1 MKQTRLLVVDDHAVV
16 RKGIQMMV
24 STEPGIEIVAEAGN
38 GQEAVHQACLLQPDV
53 VLMDLVMSQGNG
65 LEAIAAIKRC
75 SPQIKIIVLTTF
87 EDQTRVTEA
96 IEAGADGY
104 LLKDA
109 DGDALLRAIQE
120 TQQGGMPL
128 HPRVA
133 RHLIK
138 GKLKYPE
145 TDSIASLTE
154 REKDVLRLMV
164 KGLSNKGVAQS
175 LHLSEGT
182 VKIHVSNI
190 LSKLEVTSRTEA
202 AMIAVQRGLITLEE
216 DETLK

>member
-1 MKQTRLLVVDDHAVV
+1 MKRTRLLVVDDHAVV

-24 STEPGIEIVAEAGN
+24 STEPGIEIVAEASN
-38 GQEAVHQACLLQPDV
+38 GQEAIRQACHLQPDV
-53 VLMDLVMSQGNG
+53 VLMDLVMAHGDG
-65 LEAIAAIKRC
+65 LEAIMKIKRC
-75 SPQIKIIVLTTF
+75 YPQIKIIVLTTF
-87 EDQTRVTEA
+87 EDQTRVTAA

-120 TQQGGMPL
+120 TQHGGMPL

-133 RHLIK
+133 HQLIK
-138 GKLKYPE
+138 GKSKYPE
-145 TDSIASLTE
+145 LDGTTSLTE

-190 LSKLEVTSRTEA
+190 LGKLEVTSRTEA
-202 AMIAVQRGLITLEE
+202 AMVAVQTGLITLEE
-216 DETLK
+216 SETL